1 MHTDI
6 QHIVA
11 LWRQD
16 AGARFTN
23 PTIIHVDDDDLWII
37 TDRPGLMIGRH
48 GYLVDRYKEILKD
61 NGYNLRIRF
70 VEFGHRD
77 VDEF

>member
-6 QHIVA
+6 QRIIE
-11 LWRQD
+11 LWKQD
-16 AGARFTN
+16 AGLKYRN
-23 PTIIHVDDDDLWII
+23 PVVIHIDDKKLWVI
-37 TDRPGLMIGRH
+37 TERPGLMIGLH
-48 GYLVDRYKEILKD
+48 GNLVDRYKEILKD